1 VVRSIRPAYVLRIVL
16 FLSSRVPF
24 AKAEEP
30 GRIKVAEGEYQVTVE
45 GDLGIGPM
53 EIEVFHFRESW
64 TLWRGTAGEYVLE
77 GKRTFES
84 PMGSPHEN
92 QFTARLTHAFEL
104 LEVQEFA
111 PLRFRPHSGP
121 LRCAFLSQQLQCDA
135 QAQDQAQAVDVTVP
149 MDRPYGLLCPL
160 SPFSLAGLTR
170 HASANGTKP
179 SPVQVVQ
186 LEEISGV
193 IPVLPIRS
201 DGLIR
206 SLGQSQ
212 VAFTVPGKSWY
223 AEVYELK
230 AAPVRKMVHR
240 KDCFWLRSDPV
251 HRKAGSRRSD
261 SSSLQNFE
269 ARQRRL
275 LADLGGAAV
284 SLQKGVECVRGQ
296 QIQ

>member
-1 VVRSIRPAYVLRIVL
+1 MVRSIRPAYVLLIVL
-16 FLSSRVPF
+16 FLSGRVSLT
-24 AKAEEP
+24 KAQEA

-53 EIEVFHFRESW
+53 ETEVFHFRESW
-64 TLWRGTAGEYVLE
+64 TLSRTTGGQYVLE

-92 QFTARLTHAFEL
+92 QFIAKLTHAFEL

-111 PLRFRPHSGP
+111 PLRFRPQSGP
-121 LRCAFLSQQLQCDA
+121 LRCAFFSQQLQCDA
-135 QAQDQAQAVDVTVP
+135 QAQDRAQAVDITVP
-149 MDRPYGLLCPL
+149 MDRPYGLLWPL

-186 LEEISGV
+186 LEETSGV
-193 IPVLPIRS
+193 IPVIPIRS

-212 VAFTVPGKSWY
+212 VAFTVPGKGWY
-223 AEVYELK
+223 PEVYELK
-230 AAPVRKMVHR
+230 AARIRTMQIWTSPEG
-240 KDCFWLRSDPV
+240 L
-251 HRKAGSRRSD
+251 
-261 SSSLQNFE
+261 
-269 ARQRRL
+269 L
-275 LADLGGAAV
+275 LAAERPGTPKSKIAL
-284 SLQKGVECVRGQ
+284 VRFQ
-296 QIQ
+296 QFTEF